1 MKQYTQLLLILAWL
15 LVMAP
20 VAAFAATDTGLPAPL
35 ALPAPAAAAASVG
48 DPVLRTV
55 LPNGL
60 TVLIKDSPREGLVAI
75 EVLVNA
81 GLVEEKGR
89 SGLANLTMEMLFRQ
103 LKGLPPW
110 ETALKV
116 EGMGTSFS
124 ASGGADFGRITCLTE
139 RSFFN
144 QSLDI
149 LASTMKDPD
158 FSDEELARR
167 ENDLAEQLTSQQSA
181 YYALYDIFLQNFY
194 RYHPYRKS
202 VLGTPQTIIGIKLDD
217 IRQFH
222 QLYFSPE
229 RIVISVVGDVDRAQ
243 VLSRIEQ
250 TFGTWASHSPLPTH
264 ITWEPPK
271 EEREVFLSTGSP
283 ISWVLIGYP
292 APGLRSPDY
301 FPMRMLEAVLG
312 EGLGSR
318 IWNELREKRG
328 LVYEVEC
335 EYPELAGPSHI
346 LFRAVSKP
354 QNAEQVRK
362 RMLWEIDKMKKQ
374 PVTVGE
380 LEQAQ
385 EKILG
390 SYLLERETRSGE
402 AYNLARA
409 ELMGLGYGFDL
420 GIPNR
425 IFAVTADDIQRVANT
440 YLNNHTMIV
449 AYPSGAS
456 FPMFGGEMPSLIP
469 ALAPRN

>member
-1 MKQYTQLLLILAWL
+1 MSRRTLPLLVWFSLLILPF
-15 LVMAP
+15 M
-20 VAAFAATDTGLPAPL
+20 AAFATTTPRPL
-35 ALPAPAAAAASVG
+35 AQLIVPVPAPAG
-48 DPVLRTV
+48 DPVMREV

-60 TVLIKDSPREGLVAI
+60 TVLVKDTPREGLVAI
-75 EVLVNA
+75 EVLVSA

-103 LKGLPPW
+103 FRGLKPW
-110 ETALKV
+110 EAAVKV

-139 RSFFN
+139 RGYFN
-144 QSLDI
+144 QSIDL
-149 LASTMKDPD
+149 LAATLKDPD
-158 FSDEELARR
+158 FSDEELTRR
-167 ENDLAEQLTSQQSA
+167 ENDLSEQLTSQQSA

-194 RYHPYRKS
+194 RYHPYRRS
-202 VLGTPQTIIGIKLDD
+202 VLGSPQTVTEIKLDD
-217 IRQFH
+217 IRAFH
-222 QLYFSPE
+222 QTYFSPE
-229 RIVISVVGDVDRAQ
+229 RIVISVVGDVDRSQ
-243 VLSRIEQ
+243 VLSRIED
-250 TFGTWASHSPLPTH
+250 TFGTWPSHSRLPTH
-264 ITWEPPK
+264 ISWEPPK
-271 EEREVFLSTGSP
+271 EERQVFLSTGSS

-335 EYPELAGPSHI
+335 EYPELVGPSHI

-354 QNAEQVRK
+354 ENAEQVRK

-374 PVTVGE
+374 PVTAAE
-380 LEQAQ
+380 LEQAR

-390 SYLLERETRSGE
+390 GYLLERETRSGE

-420 GIPNR
+420 GIPDR
-425 IFAVTADDIQRVANT
+425 LQTVTPADIQRVANE
-440 YLNNHTMIV
+440 YLNNYTMVV

-456 FPMFGGEMPSLIP
+456 FPLFGKVLPGAIQ
-469 ALAPRN
+469 ALAP